1 MVKEKILITG
11 AFGFIGSHLTE
22 FLVKKNYNVIAF
34 DKYNIDNSY
43 GWLENSKLKKNI
55 EFILGDVR
63 DFDSVF
69 KAMKGAKKC
78 IHLAA
83 LISIP
88 YSYTSPLAYLKTNT
102 EGSYNVLEAAK
113 MLQIDDTIVTSTS
126 EIYGSAQY
134 SPMDELH
141 PISPQSPYAA
151 SKVAADQ
158 LALSYFKSFDLPVK
172 IARPFNVFGPRQ
184 SPRAIV
190 ASIINQLLVG
200 DKLRIGNLDVS
211 RDLTYIDDTIDGF
224 YKILKSKK
232 IFGEVINIGSN
243 NNIKI
248 KEIVKIVSDTLN
260 CKPKLVIENKRL
272 RPNKSEVS
280 KLICNNTKIKKRLK
294 WDNKI
299 SFKKGIQNTIEWNK
313 KNYSEFKK
321 SHYYV

>member
-69 KAMKGAKKC
+69 KAMKGVKKC

-190 ASIINQLLVG
+190 PSIINQLLVG